1 MIKGGGN
8 PWSWLAGQLVTDFRD
23 FNHKHTRLNKGH
35 SKNFCLY
42 FCRQMKACS
51 VRSLSRHELILPTLH
66 PGWKLYCRNKHDTEP
81 TQGQDILAWAW
92 CHTDRSTELLFSSE
106 SGQTVN
112 SYVGIKSAH
121 LFVRNCTE
129 GSSRSHSSLIL
140 HSEEFK
146 FEFLANGENCGHFEK
161 LSKQD
166 YFFNLEILPL
176 MLNKCIIN
184 L

>member
-1 MIKGGGN
+1 M
-8 PWSWLAGQLVTDFRD
+8 
-23 FNHKHTRLNKGH
+23 
-35 SKNFCLY
+35 
-42 FCRQMKACS
+42 
-51 VRSLSRHELILPTLH
+51 
-66 PGWKLYCRNKHDTEP
+66 
-81 TQGQDILAWAW
+81 
-92 CHTDRSTELLFSSE
+92 
-106 SGQTVN
+106 
-112 SYVGIKSAH
+112 GIKSAH